1 MQNAE
6 VSSKSCGKESLI
18 SEKIIGIEPM
28 KSFHA
33 ERLEKWAGLLSK
45 SEQERRNSIMKKGFL
60 AVLLA
65 AIAFSFIIANPSVLL
80 AQGKGP
86 IKIGFIAPLSG
97 GMAANGKDML
107 TGIELYLDEIGR
119 QVAGRKIEF
128 IIEDD
133 EANPATG
140 LTKTRKLVE
149 KDGVHLMTGGMM
161 ASTAYALAPYIDS
174 KEIPMT
180 YPIMSA
186 DDITQRKIPKW
197 IVRTGWASSQPHQPF
212 GEYAYNV
219 LKYRKIS
226 IVAYDFAFGWECV
239 GGFQKAFE
247 DQGGKILQKIWVPLT
262 AQDMSPYLAQI
273 AKDVDAVFAVFSG
286 RQTMQFC
293 KQYEEFGLKGK
304 IPLIGGGTTT
314 DEHALPSMGNE
325 AIGIITPLHYS
336 EVLDNPAN
344 KKFVK
349 AFREKAKKAASYYSE
364 GTYTG
369 ARWIVEAIKAINGDV
384 ENRGKLLEALKK
396 VEIKDVPR
404 GPMKLDSYGNPVQN
418 IYVRKVEKVGD
429 ELQNTVIYTYSN
441 VSQFGKYKPDEFL
454 KQPVYSRDFPPL
466 KP

>member
-1 MQNAE
+1 MRKGLWMALLL
-6 VSSKSCGKESLI
+6 VAAMGLI
-18 SEKIIGIEPM
+18 TI
-28 KSFHA
+28 
-33 ERLEKWAGLLSK
+33 
-45 SEQERRNSIMKKGFL
+45 
-60 AVLLA
+60 
-65 AIAFSFIIANPSVLL
+65 NPPASL

-86 IKIGFIAPLSG
+86 IKIGFISPLSG

-107 TGIELYLDEIGR
+107 TGMELYLEEIGY

-128 IIEDD
+128 LVEDD

-149 KDGVHLMTGGMM
+149 KDGVHLMTGGLM

-197 IVRTGWASSQPHQPF
+197 IIRTGWTSSQPHQPF

-219 LKYRKIS
+219 LKFKKVSVI
-226 IVAYDFAFGWECV
+226 AYDFAFGWECV
-239 GGFQKAFE
+239 GGFHKVFE
-247 DQGGKILQKIWVPLT
+247 DSGGRVLQKIWVPLT
-262 AQDMSPYLAQI
+262 AQDFSPYLSQI
-273 AKDVDAVFAVFSG
+273 SKDADAVFAVFSG
-286 RQTMQFC
+286 RQTMQFN
-293 KQYEEFGLKGK
+293 KQYQEFGLKGK
-304 IPLIGGGTTT
+304 LPLIGGGTVT
-314 DEHALPSMGNE
+314 DEHALPSMGDE
-325 AIGIITPLHYS
+325 AIGVITPLHYS

-384 ENRGKLLEALKK
+384 ENRGKLMEALRK
-396 VEIKDVPR
+396 VDLKDVPR
-404 GPMKLDSYGNPVQN
+404 GPMKLDNYGNPIQN
-418 IYVRKVEKVGD
+418 IYIRKVERVGG
-429 ELQNTVIYTYSN
+429 ELQNTVIHTIPN
-441 VSQFGKYKPDEFL
+441 VSQFWKYKPEDFL
-454 KQPVYSRDFPPL
+454 KQPVYSRDYPAL